1 MADSRCMWRSNT
13 WSLSSA
19 VRRRSLKPQPETLNL
34 LNFFQALTVQGALC
48 RNLKTLEGC
57 QTNGRTLIWTY
68 ILFQKI
74 ECVRRPDDTQQ
85 RKKKATA
92 TVVVV
97 VVGHPWLV
105 VSISLLVPPP
115 LLPLFFLLYLL
126 FYYSEH
132 FAVSPRHRWST
143 AICGENYYN
152 EVEALGIFLLKVHIS
167 SMILPR
173 ASLFSWWFDC
183 FERFSW
189 TNYKRRSI

>member
-1 MADSRCMWRSNT
+1 MISS

-132 FAVSPRHRWST
+132 FAVSPRHR
-143 AICGENYYN
+143 
-152 EVEALGIFLLKVHIS
+152 
-167 SMILPR
+167 
-173 ASLFSWWFDC
+173 
-183 FERFSW
+183 
-189 TNYKRRSI
+189 

>member
-1 MADSRCMWRSNT
+1 
-13 WSLSSA
+13 
-19 VRRRSLKPQPETLNL
+19 
-34 LNFFQALTVQGALC
+34 
-48 RNLKTLEGC
+48 
-57 QTNGRTLIWTY
+57 
-68 ILFQKI
+68 
-74 ECVRRPDDTQQ
+74 
-85 RKKKATA
+85 
-92 TVVVV
+92 
-97 VVGHPWLV
+97 VGHPWLV